1 MQQPAEVGP
10 LASGGPAYAATG
22 AAVGAR
28 SWTGGEVRAI
38 GEALLYLAPSLI
50 LLVVFVF
57 IPLARGVYLSLFYTT
72 PLGNPSTFAGLG
84 QYAELLGSRTFWT
97 ELLATFLF
105 VLYTVPVGIFLALLL
120 AVLVNQRLRGI
131 NIFRTL
137 LSSTIAVSAAV
148 GSLIWLLLFNPSLG
162 LLNYVLSL
170 LHLPGPNWLT
180 DPKLAIVAVSI
191 TSIWLTLGFNV
202 IVLLSGLQSIPEELY
217 ESAKIDGAVGI
228 RRFWHITVPLVS
240 PSLFFLLVVD
250 TITIFQ
256 AFTQIHL
263 LTRGG
268 PVDTTRTLVYSIYL
282 DAFQNF
288 RFGYASVQAIILSVL
303 ILIVTLIQFR
313 FVEQRVHYQ

>member
-10 LASGGPAYAATG
+10 LASGSAAYAATG
-22 AAVGAR
+22 AAVGVR
-28 SWTGGEVRAI
+28 SWTKGDLRAV
-38 GEALLYLAPSLI
+38 GEALLYLAPSLV
-50 LLVVFVF
+50 LFVVFVF
-57 IPLARGVYLSLFYTT
+57 VPLARGVYLSLFYTT
-72 PLGNPSTFAGLG
+72 PLGNPSTFAGLD
-84 QYAELLGSRTFWT
+84 QYLELVRSATFWT
-97 ELLATFLF
+97 GLLATFLF
-105 VLYTVPVGIFLALLL
+105 VLYSVPVGIVVALLL
-120 AVLVNQRLRGI
+120 AVLVNQQLRGI
-131 NIFRTL
+131 NVFRTL
-137 LSSTIAVSAAV
+137 LTSTIAVSAAV

-170 LHLPGPNWLT
+170 AHLPGPNWLT
-180 DPKLAIVAVSI
+180 DPNLAIVAVSI
-191 TSIWLTLGFNV
+191 TTIWLTLGFNV
-202 IVLLSGLQSIPEELY
+202 IVLLAGLQGIPEELY

-228 RRFWHITVPLVS
+228 HTFRYITVPLLS

-250 TITIFQ
+250 TITVFQ

-288 RFGYASVQAIILSVL
+288 RFGYASVQAIVLSLL
-303 ILIVTLIQFR
+303 ILVVTIVQFK